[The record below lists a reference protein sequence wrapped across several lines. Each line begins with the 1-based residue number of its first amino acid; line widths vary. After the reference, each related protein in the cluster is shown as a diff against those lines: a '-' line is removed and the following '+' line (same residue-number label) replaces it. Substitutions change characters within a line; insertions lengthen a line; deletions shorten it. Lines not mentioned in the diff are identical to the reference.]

1 MQHIER
7 AVLSRLRT
15 MGEGDWAA
23 LPDGGGAEGL
33 PSRLAKAAREAVSL
47 EDFYARAKTRRYPHA
62 RLRRLALAA
71 FLGLRAAERPAAPPY
86 VRVLGLGGRGRALL
100 RRMKDTCPLPVIVK
114 PAQAR
119 ELDGPARTLFE
130 SEARYTDLYGLCF
143 PAPRPCGA
151 EWIHSPVVGER
162 A

>member
-7 AVLSRLRT
+7 AVLARLRT

-47 EDFYARAKTRRYPHA
+47 EDFYTRAKTRRYPHA

-71 FLGLRAAERPAAPPY
+71 FLDLRAAERPAAPPY

-100 RRMKDTCPLPVIVK
+100 RKMKDTCPLPVIVK

-119 ELDGPARTLFE
+119 ELDGPALALFQA
-130 SEARYTDLYGLCF
+130 EAGYTDLYGLCF

>member
-1 MQHIER
+1 MSHIER

-15 MGEGDWAA
+15 MDEGDWAA

-33 PSRLAKAAREAVSL
+33 PARLVKAAREAVSL

-71 FLGLRAAERPAAPPY
+71 FLGLRAAERPDAPPY
-86 VRVLGLGGRGRALL
+86 VRVLGLGGRGRELL
-100 RRMKDTCPLPVIVK
+100 RKMKDACPLPVIVK

-119 ELDGPARTLFE
+119 GLDGPARALFE
-130 SEARYTDLYGLCF
+130 AEGRYTDLYGLCF
-143 PAPRPCGA
+143 PTPRPCGG
-151 EWIHSPVVGER
+151 EWTHSPAVGDM